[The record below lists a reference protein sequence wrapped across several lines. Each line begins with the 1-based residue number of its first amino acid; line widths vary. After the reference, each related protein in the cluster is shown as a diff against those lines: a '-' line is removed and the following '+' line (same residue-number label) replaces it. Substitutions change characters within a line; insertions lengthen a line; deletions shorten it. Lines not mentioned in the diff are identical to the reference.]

1 MTKKQ
6 KSTTSDT
13 GVRLDK
19 WLWAAR
25 FYKTR
30 ALAREMVQSGK
41 VHYDGQRSKP
51 SKVVQVGAIIKL
63 RQGFDS
69 KEVEVLELSE
79 QRRGAPEAQLLY
91 RETEESL
98 ATREEN
104 AEARKL
110 NALYNPHP
118 DGRPDKKQRR
128 QLIRFKKE

>member
-1 MTKKQ
+1 MAKKQ
-6 KSTTSDT
+6 HTTPPDNN
-13 GVRLDK
+13 VRLDK

-30 ALAREMVQSGK
+30 AIAREMVQSGK
-41 VHYDGQRSKP
+41 VHYDSQRSKP
-51 SKVVQVGAIIKL
+51 SKVVQVGAIITL

-69 KEVEVLELSE
+69 KEVEVLKLSE

-91 RETEESL
+91 RETDRSVDK
-98 ATREEN
+98 REEN

-118 DGRPDKKQRR
+118 NGRPDKKQRR

>member
-1 MTKKQ
+1 MTKTRKE
-6 KSTTSDT
+6 SPI
-13 GVRLDK
+13 RLDK

-30 ALAREMVQSGK
+30 ALARQMIQSGK

-51 SKVVQVGAIIKL
+51 SKVVQLGAIITL
-63 RQGFDS
+63 RQGFDT
-69 KEVEVLELSE
+69 KEVEVMELSE
-79 QRRGAPEAQLLY
+79 QRRGASEAQLLY
-91 RETEESL
+91 RETPESIEK
-98 ATREEN
+98 REKN

-128 QLIRFKKE
+128 QLIRMKDSGE

>member
-1 MTKKQ
+1 MTKTRKE
-6 KSTTSDT
+6 SPI
-13 GVRLDK
+13 RLDK

-30 ALAREMVQSGK
+30 ALARQMVQSGK

-51 SKVVQVGAIIKL
+51 SKIVQVGALITL
-63 RQGFDS
+63 RQGFDT
-69 KEVEVLELSE
+69 KEVEVMALSE
-79 QRRGAPEAQLLY
+79 QRRSASEAQSLY
-91 RETEESL
+91 QETEASIEK
-98 ATREEN
+98 REQN

-128 QLIRFKKE
+128 QLIRMKDSGE